1 MSTARRELL
10 QLAQPYKPKK
20 HKFGGWM
27 VSEKLDGSRCFWD
40 GGITR
45 GMQTTDVPWAGLL
58 HPKKG
63 TTKPKIKP
71 VATGL
76 WSRYGNPIIAPDWF
90 LDGLPNIMLDG
101 ELWCGRGNFQLSRSI
116 VAGDVADPRWDQ
128 VVYMCYGALSAQTF
142 GKAGLIKNNSMLCQV
157 VEGTVDWIVE
167 HSKRLIEPGFTFQS
181 EYQLLGDV
189 LPECNANIVKRHDQ
203 YQLESD
209 DVRAQ
214 EQVDERMTE
223 VLDLGGEGLI
233 VRNPFAEYICKRTHD
248 LVKFKP
254 FDDDDGILVGFTAG
268 RGKYEGMIGA
278 LILDYQGKR
287 LELSGMTDAERSIKF
302 EPGDGTEPGK
312 DLPDGTSAKA
322 FKIGDKI
329 SFKYRELSDDGI
341 PKEARYWRQRG
352 DT

>member
-20 HKFGGWM
+20 HKIEGWM

-45 GMQTTDVPWAGLL
+45 GMPTTEVPWAGLL

-63 TTKPKIKP
+63 TQKPKIKP

-90 LDGLPNIMLDG
+90 LDELPTIMLDG

-116 VAGDVADPRWDQ
+116 VAGDVADSRWDQ

-142 GKAGLIKNNSMLCQV
+142 GKEGLIKNNSMLCQIV
-157 VEGTVDWIVE
+157 AGTVSWIVDRSPE
-167 HSKRLIEPGFTFQS
+167 LIEHGFNFRD
-181 EYQLLGDV
+181 EYQLLQDRLGSLNPDIV
-189 LPECNANIVKRHDQ
+189 RCHEQTELPEDDSAISVM
-203 YQLESD
+203 ESTMN
-209 DVRAQ
+209 DVI
-214 EQVDERMTE
+214 DN
-223 VLDLGGEGLI
+223 GGEGVI

-248 LVKFKP
+248 LIKFKP
-254 FDDDDGILVGFTAG
+254 FEDDDGILVGFTAG
-268 RGKYEGMIGA
+268 RDANEGKIGA
-278 LILDYQGKR
+278 LILDLDGKR
-287 LELSGMTDAERSIKF
+287 LKLSGMKLWERDLENADSLEMI
-302 EPGDGTEPGK
+302 PGK
-312 DLPDGTSAKA
+312 DLADTAVAKH
-322 FKIGDKI
+322 FKVGEKI